1 MYENTVFNIYHLF
14 IHNNMMYYSS
24 QINML
29 LIIIILDK
37 VNNKTYLIEP
47 NMKESKI
54 IADEKHAATATAIL
68 I

>member
-1 MYENTVFNIYHLF
+1 
-14 IHNNMMYYSS
+14 MYYSS